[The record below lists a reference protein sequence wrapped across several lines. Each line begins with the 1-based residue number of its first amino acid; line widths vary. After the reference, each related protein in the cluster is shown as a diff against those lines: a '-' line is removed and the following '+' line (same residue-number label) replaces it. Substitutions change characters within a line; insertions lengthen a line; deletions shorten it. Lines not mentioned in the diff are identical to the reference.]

1 MVTNPVITMK
11 RKALTDT
18 IRSAKGD
25 PTRIDNVLKAVD
37 AALSKAYAAA
47 CIKAQGAAAARPIQT
62 AADVYAPD
70 RTIPDSYQTERPS
83 EAAEA
88 IYFALNML
96 DTLQLPVYGIAESP
110 SAQLFT
116 IVRMT
121 EALGWEEGY
130 SMALGKERT

>member
-1 MVTNPVITMK
+1 MK
-11 RKALTDT
+11 HIEVETDY
-18 IRSAKGD
+18 AE
-25 PTRIDNVLKAVD
+25 AVD
-37 AALSKAYAAA
+37 YLLSLPKHRQEIVTRLLEEFSKLGPEQQRLVLERAEEL
-47 CIKAQGAAAARPIQT
+47 KREGA

-121 EALGWEEGY
+121 EAVGWEEGY